1 MSKMRYLIPQLAV
14 LIAPTANAAPTCDPN
29 TVNELLKLGA
39 DPALVVSRCQ
49 TAAASKS
56 NPGQK
61 NAAAAALP
69 VKSAADTSATPAPAA
84 PAAAVQAAAAPAA
97 QKPNDKGN
105 GSDSGNDK
113 GSDSPNYFA
122 PGQWGLGLAVLRNSH
137 NVINDAS
144 IQNGLVRASAESRT
158 ATEIVMTRSFYFTK
172 QALGSKDPNERIC
185 STADWKMASDFC
197 MGLFLAVGVNPSS
210 GNGNGSSN
218 LIDMIGGGLIF
229 GFGKVK
235 DGGPFDKQHNIGFGI
250 GRRFGVKTLG
260 DGFSH
265 NNPPPTGE
273 TQVRYK
279 TTDFTAPFLF
289 YTYNFSQTQ

>member
-1 MSKMRYLIPQLAV
+1 MSKIRYLVPQLTV
-14 LIAPTANAAPTCDPN
+14 LIAPITNAAPTCDPN

-49 TAAASKS
+49 TAAASK
-56 NPGQK
+56 PTPEQK
-61 NAAAAALP
+61 NAVSAALP
-69 VKSAADTSATPAPAA
+69 VTLAAATPAPTA
-84 PAAAVQAAAAPAA
+84 PAAAAAPAA
-97 QKPNDKGN
+97 QKSNGKDN
-105 GSDSGNDK
+105 GSESGNDK
-113 GSDSPNYFA
+113 GSDRPNYFA

-172 QALGSKDPNERIC
+172 QVLGSKDPNERIC

-210 GNGNGSSN
+210 GNGDGSSN
-218 LIDMIGGGLIF
+218 LIDMVGGGLIL

-235 DGGPFDKQHNIGFGI
+235 DGGAFDKQHNIGFGI

-265 NNPPPTGE
+265 NTPPPTGE

-289 YTYNFSQTQ
+289 YSYNFSQTQ